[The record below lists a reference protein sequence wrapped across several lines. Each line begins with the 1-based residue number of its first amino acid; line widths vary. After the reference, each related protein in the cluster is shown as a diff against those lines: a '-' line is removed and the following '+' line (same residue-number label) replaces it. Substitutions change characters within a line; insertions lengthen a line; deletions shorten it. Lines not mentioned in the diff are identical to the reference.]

1 VTESLVQEAS
11 NTILI
16 SDPPSNGYSSGSNL
30 AVASYGGLQY
40 IPVLHGGQ
48 AYSSSAVTVTDFSGG
63 GNYLFVDGHVKFLQ
77 ATVVLGSSMWN
88 VDKTNRTGVA
98 TGK

>member
-1 VTESLVQEAS
+1 M
-11 NTILI
+11 
-16 SDPPSNGYSSGSNL
+16 
-30 AVASYGGLQY
+30 
-40 IPVLHGGQ
+40 PVLHGGQ
-48 AYSSSAVTVTDFSGG
+48 AWVASSTVVTDFSGG